1 MEHAHLEIA
10 SGILNIVLATVDL
23 VGVAHDTTVWFS
35 MSTATVMVMFLVIR
49 MTCKLYSISARSPK
63 VHIIQNIYHAAALQ
77 YFPLG

>member
-35 MSTATVMVMFLVIR
+35 MSVATVMVMFLVIR
-49 MTCKLYSISARSPK
+49 MGYKLYSISARSP
-63 VHIIQNIYHAAALQ
+63 
-77 YFPLG
+77 

>member
-35 MSTATVMVMFLVIR
+35 MPAATVMVMFLVIR
-49 MTCKLYSISARSPK
+49 MGYKLYSISARSP
-63 VHIIQNIYHAAALQ
+63 
-77 YFPLG
+77 